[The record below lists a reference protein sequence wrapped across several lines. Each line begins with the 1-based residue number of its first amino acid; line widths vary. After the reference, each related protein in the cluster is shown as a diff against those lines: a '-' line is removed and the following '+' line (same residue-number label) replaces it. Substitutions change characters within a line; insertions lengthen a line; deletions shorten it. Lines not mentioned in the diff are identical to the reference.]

1 MVRPTRN
8 RPFSLLAACAVAWAI
23 LLSGPGT
30 ALADWQ
36 TSRGADIAAST
47 LDLAIVRPLATA
59 KVVVGALFFVPA
71 ALFSAPMGRE
81 GYEGAYESLIAIPAE
96 FAFDRKIGEF

>member
-1 MVRPTRN
+1 MRPTRT
-8 RPFSLLAACAVAWAI
+8 RQFSLLPVCALAWA
-23 LLSGPGT
+23 LLLAGPGI
-30 ALADWQ
+30 AMADWE

-59 KVVVGALFFVPA
+59 KVIVGAVFFLPA

-81 GYEGAYESLIAIPAE
+81 GFDGAYDTLIAVPVE